1 MNQNLQKKPIVYE
14 GKCFDCPISMAMA
27 LIGGKWKGVILH
39 YLKDNQK
46 RFNELKKDI
55 PAITEMTLS
64 LQLKQLEQDGLITRQ
79 VFGEKP
85 PIKVVYA
92 LTPKGRDVSPVLDAL
107 CLWAKK
113 ISEENISKE
122 SMTQSV

>member
-1 MNQNLQKKPIVYE
+1 MNENEQNKQIMYE
-14 GKCFDCPISMAMA
+14 GKRFDCSMSLAMA

-39 YLKDNQK
+39 YLKHNEK

-55 PAITEMTLS
+55 PTITEMTLS

-92 LTPKGRDVSPVLDAL
+92 LSSKGQEVSPVLDTL
-107 CLWAKK
+107 CLWAK
-113 ISEENISKE
+113 NISKE
-122 SMTQSV
+122 SITESE

>member
-1 MNQNLQKKPIVYE
+1 MDQHVQKKQIMHK
-14 GKCFDCPISMAMA
+14 GKRFDCPMSMAMA

-39 YLKDNQK
+39 YLKHNEK

-55 PAITEMTLS
+55 PTITEMTLS

-85 PIKVVYA
+85 PIKVVYG
-92 LTPKGRDVSPVLDAL
+92 LSSKGREVSPVLDAL
-107 CLWAKK
+107 CLWAK
-113 ISEENISKE
+113 NMDNE
-122 SMTQSV
+122 SITQSE